1 MEPPTSPQH
10 PMRRR
15 EDAPLSSS
23 PPSPVTQPR
32 FTKGEIDLAFDEPS
46 KMSPTRKP
54 IDTDQLAG
62 MKMPETMKVRLRC
75 LASIILFNI
84 SP

>member
-32 FTKGEIDLAFDEPS
+32 FTKGEIDLAFYESS
-46 KMSPTRKP
+46 KTSPITKP
-54 IDTDQLAG
+54 VDTDQLTG
-62 MKMPETMKVRLRC
+62 MKMPGTMKVRL
-75 LASIILFNI
+75 
-84 SP
+84 